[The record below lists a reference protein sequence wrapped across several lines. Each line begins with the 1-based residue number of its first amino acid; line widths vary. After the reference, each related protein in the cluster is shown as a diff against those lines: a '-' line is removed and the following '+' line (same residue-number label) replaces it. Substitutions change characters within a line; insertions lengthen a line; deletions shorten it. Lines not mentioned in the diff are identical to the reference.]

1 MGNMFYS
8 PKLGLISTL
17 NNVED
22 SSDFYEVSGLVAEV
36 LLNEGVELLD

>member
-1 MGNMFYS
+1 MKNMFYNPS
-8 PKLGLISTL
+8 KGLISTL

-22 SSDFYEVSGLVAEV
+22 VTNFYEVSGLVAET

>member
-1 MGNMFYS
+1 MANMFYN

-22 SSDFYEVSGLVAEV
+22 VTDFIEVPGLVAEV

>member
-1 MGNMFYS
+1 MANMFYS
-8 PKLGLISTL
+8 PNLGLISTL

-22 SSDFYEVSGLVAEV
+22 VADFYEVPGVVAEA

>member
-1 MGNMFYS
+1 MKNMFYN

-17 NNVED
+17 NNVEN
-22 SSDFYEVSGLVAEV
+22 SKDFYEVPGIVAEA